1 MAIREPKIIEMYADG
16 KEYGTLT
23 REEIMEHFPEMR
35 ADEMT
40 DGWGTACEYLSKYTD
55 SDGLCRLDLERL
67 VADGSDCTRD
77 AAVSV
82 IISTL
87 LNVNRAE
94 NIPEEILERAVPY
107 FSARMAQLEYFNM
120 KLKKLQTFA
129 VQAVG
134 ILSSAMESD
143 DMMEYLF
150 VPILMKSIRISDELA
165 ASALLR
171 GFEHTGN
178 QTILYPLKMK
188 LCDYF
193 TGIISVAIVA
203 VLFYLQYNYGG
214 N

>member
-67 VADGSDCTRD
+67 VADGSDYTRD
-77 AAVSV
+77 ATVSV

-87 LNVNRAE
+87 LNVDRAE

-134 ILSSAMESD
+134 ILSAAMESD
-143 DMMEYLF
+143 DKLDGCFDKILLLAPSAESYAAITQRYKKWYVPLFETLHNAARLCSSQIYEEAMEEYL
-150 VPILMKSIRISDELA
+150 E
-165 ASALLR
+165 
-171 GFEHTGN
+171 
-178 QTILYPLKMK
+178 
-188 LCDYF
+188 
-193 TGIISVAIVA
+193 A
-203 VLFYLQYNYGG
+203 VS
-214 N
+214 

>member
-1 MAIREPKIIEMYADG
+1 MAIREPKIIEMCADG

-67 VADGSDCTRD
+67 VADGSDYTRD

-87 LNVNRAE
+87 LNVDRAE

-107 FSARMAQLEYFNM
+107 FSARMAQLEYFNI

-134 ILSSAMESD
+134 LLSAAMESD
-143 DMMEYLF
+143 DKLDGCFDKILRLAPSAESYAAITQRYKEWYVPLFETLHNAARLCSSQIYEEAMEEYL
-150 VPILMKSIRISDELA
+150 E
-165 ASALLR
+165 
-171 GFEHTGN
+171 
-178 QTILYPLKMK
+178 
-188 LCDYF
+188 
-193 TGIISVAIVA
+193 A
-203 VLFYLQYNYGG
+203 VS
-214 N
+214 

>member
-16 KEYGTLT
+16 KGYGTLT

-94 NIPEEILERAVPY
+94 NIPEEILERAMPY
-107 FSARMAQLEYFNM
+107 ISARTAELEYFGI

-129 VQAVG
+129 LQAVG
-134 ILSSAMESD
+134 LLSAAMESD
-143 DMMEYLF
+143 DKLDGCFDIILRLAPSAESYAAITQRYKEWYVPLFETLHNAARLCSSQIYEEAMEEYL
-150 VPILMKSIRISDELA
+150 E
-165 ASALLR
+165 
-171 GFEHTGN
+171 
-178 QTILYPLKMK
+178 
-188 LCDYF
+188 
-193 TGIISVAIVA
+193 A
-203 VLFYLQYNYGG
+203 VR
-214 N
+214 